1 MAAAAAAVFFP
12 STPSPRYRLA
22 AAARRSPPS
31 FTGAT
36 DAVPPPE
43 DEDSSDDDADDDA
56 APRRSGRRDRR
67 RAVRV
72 AWEKL
77 VRWSRS
83 WRRRN
88 RSDVLETTRKVDSL
102 APSICGLGLGLGRL
116 ASSFAGSDRE
126 GLSGESLLFQVV
138 VLGGGSFG
146 TAMAAHVAAKKA
158 DLEVAMLLRD
168 DLVCRS
174 INNAHVNW
182 LVTSAAFLFSI
193 HVVE

>member
-12 STPSPRYRLA
+12 STPSPRHRLA
-22 AAARRSPPS
+22 AAAHRPPPS

-36 DAVPPPE
+36 DAVPLPE

-77 VRWSRS
+77 VQWSRS

-102 APSICGLGLGLGRL
+102 APSICGLGGL

-126 GLSGESLLFQVV
+126 GLPGESLLFQVV

-193 HVVE
+193 HEVE